1 MNILIAGGG
10 GFLGQVLDR
19 HFSNLGHSVVILTRG
34 RKAPAVWSPSEDW
47 DGRTLGPWTGLLED
61 TDVLI
66 NLSGRSVDCRYTPK
80 NRRDI
85 FSSRLEATR
94 ILGEAVAACPRP
106 PKLWINASS
115 ATIYRDAEE
124 RAMDEVTGEL
134 GHGFSVEVCRQWE
147 KTFFDAPIPDTVRR
161 VALRTSIVLGRDGG
175 AMVPLRNLARLGL
188 GGRQGS
194 GRQYVSWLHEADF
207 AGIVEHVIANE
218 AISGPINATAPT
230 PLSNREFMGALREAC
245 RVPLG
250 LPTPRWLLAMGA
262 LIIRTETE
270 LVLKSRR
277 VIPVCLSESGYC
289 FRFSELREALA
300 DLTEGAKEDSAAPCE
315 PSGQFDF
322 GATLLPHVR
331 HQSAPLGP
339 GGVGNTR
346 CVDSEGGP
354 TVSLR

>member
-19 HFSNLGHSVVILTRG
+19 HFSNQGHSVVILTRG
-34 RKAPAVWSPSEDW
+34 RKAPAVWSPSEHW
-47 DGRTLGPWTGLLED
+47 DGRTLGSWAALLED

-85 FSSRLEATR
+85 LSSRLDSTR
-94 ILGEAVAACPRP
+94 VLGEAVAGCARP

-124 RAMDEVTGEL
+124 LAMDEVTGEL

-147 KTFFDAPIPDTVRR
+147 KSFFDAAIPDTVRR

-175 AMVPLRNLARLGL
+175 AMLPLRNLARLGL

-218 AISGPINATAPT
+218 ALSGAINATAPT
-230 PLSNREFMGALREAC
+230 PLSNWDFMAALRAAYK
-245 RVPLG
+245 VPLG
-250 LPTPRWLLAMGA
+250 LPTPKWLLAMGA
-262 LIIRTETE
+262 VLIRTETE

-277 VIPVCLSESGYC
+277 VVPGRLLDSSY
-289 FRFSELREALA
+289 RFQFNEAHEALT
-300 DLTEGAKEDSAAPCE
+300 DLLRRGETHAPSPGAPSDRFGLGTESV
-315 PSGQFDF
+315 
-322 GATLLPHVR
+322 T
-331 HQSAPLGP
+331 
-339 GGVGNTR
+339 
-346 CVDSEGGP
+346 
-354 TVSLR
+354 